1 MRVKFQQQCEHSECG
16 LACAAM
22 MIDFFRV
29 KTRLSRLR
37 EKYGVPNGGY
47 NLAQLKSLLC
57 ENSINTKGARIEA
70 DAIDA
75 LPTPFIAFWN
85 KKHFIIV
92 EHVSNNQINVVD
104 PAKGKVKMSREEFKE
119 NFSEIALYTTDE
131 PTRKTEIQK
140 LHPALKQQAF
150 KNKKLIIDTLV
161 IALGVQCL
169 NLVIPNII
177 QGIVDNIS
185 TSNMFENWR
194 IIAGTLLVILNLFLF
209 NFFKTRIVTKLQT
222 EFDKDLTGGT
232 IKQLLDL
239 PYSYFVNRS
248 KGELIYRINSN
259 SYIRQVLLDQM
270 MEVVIDIMFF
280 FLYLIMMFFYNKILA
295 AFTLGIALILCTLS
309 YYNTKITKKISNN
322 QMTDMTK
329 SQDLVNEMINNIFT
343 IKSTNSQENMFNKWQ
358 DNYDSQIKWDIK
370 RANYMAVLGNITT
383 TIQGCYSIFVYII
396 GYILVCRGQMTLG
409 SVVAFVSI
417 GSLFLNPMMSLMGSY
432 NQFSMVKMYIDQ
444 LIDIIDTTNETDLL
458 GKEEVHNFTGEV
470 TVKDVSY
477 RYSKF
482 SNDVISNINL
492 KINPY
497 EKVAIVGSSG
507 SGKSTLLKLMAS
519 LYQPTL
525 GELYYDNKE
534 VQKLDIH
541 KLRDNIGVV
550 LQENQL
556 FSGSLRE
563 NILMGRE
570 FSDEQI
576 WQTIEDTNLMDLISR
591 LPLGLDTILS
601 EGGQNLSGGQRQR
614 ISIARTIIANPKIIF
629 LDEPTSALDNESE
642 NKVMDTIFNMKTTLV
657 VVAHRLAT
665 IKNFDKIIVMDKG
678 KIVEVGTHDELMKHQ
693 GYYSRL
699 YDMKND

>member
-343 IKSTNSQENMFNKWQ
+343 IKSTNSQENVFNKWQ